1 MNTSIICQLLIA
13 FGISLAG
20 GALSALLARTH
31 NSLCALISLGAG
43 TLLGVAVFAIAPEC
57 LEALRWWQFA
67 LGVATG
73 YGVFALVSKYV
84 FHVCPACAASHFDE
98 ALTHRF
104 NEIAYAM
111 MLALAI
117 HCSVDGLALA
127 AGNEPSANAS
137 LGLSMTLAICVHK
150 LPEGLALGALLL
162 GAGFSRAKMMR
173 YVVAVQSATL
183 FGGILGWFV
192 LRQVSGFWVELV
204 VAHAGGGFIYLAL
217 HAVLGEILKHHK
229 ALVLASFATGFGVI
243 AALILIFHL

>member
-1 MNTSIICQLLIA
+1 
-13 FGISLAG
+13 
-20 GALSALLARTH
+20 
-31 NSLCALISLGAG
+31 
-43 TLLGVAVFAIAPEC
+43 
-57 LEALRWWQFA
+57 
-67 LGVATG
+67 
-73 YGVFALVSKYV
+73 
-84 FHVCPACAASHFDE
+84 
-98 ALTHRF
+98 
-104 NEIAYAM
+104 M

-173 YVVAVQSATL
+173 YVLAVQSATL

-204 VAHAGGGFIYLAL
+204 VAHAGGGFIYLAF